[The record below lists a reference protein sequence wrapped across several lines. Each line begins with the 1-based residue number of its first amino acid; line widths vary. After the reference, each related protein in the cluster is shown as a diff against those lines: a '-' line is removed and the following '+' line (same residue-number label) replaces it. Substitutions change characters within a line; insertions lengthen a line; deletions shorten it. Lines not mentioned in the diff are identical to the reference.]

1 MIPENVII
9 ESISTEFNL
18 RKENPG
24 DFMKDLSE
32 AINYLI
38 ENDFSRLVQIL
49 YRMDINESRLKK
61 MLAEHT
67 DNDAGSTIAELI
79 VERERQKKL
88 SRQQFKRDDDD
99 IPEEEKW

>member
-1 MIPENVII
+1 MIPEDVII
-9 ESISTEFNL
+9 KSISTEFNL
-18 RKENPG
+18 KKLHPD

-49 YRMDINESRLKK
+49 YRMDISESGLKK

-67 DNDAGSTIAELI
+67 ESDAGCTIAALI
-79 VERERQKKL
+79 IEREGQKEL
-88 SRQQFKRDDDD
+88 SRKKFKSDND

>member
-1 MIPENVII
+1 MIPENEII

-18 RKENPG
+18 RKENAG

-38 ENDFSRLVQIL
+38 ENDFFRLVQIL
-49 YRMDINESRLKK
+49 YRMDINESELKK

-67 DNDAGSTIAELI
+67 DNDAGSSIAALL

-88 SRQQFKRDDDD
+88 SRKQFKRDHD
-99 IPEEEKW
+99 IPEEEEW